1 MESASRTTLRRRHD
15 ELAVKMKLVKTAQ
28 KLMIDE
34 FNVPAVDPLVD
45 PTEPSQESSPLQ
57 RTGKVDV
64 PQFSPSQALAGL
76 VNANLTKSAY
86 DTMASAARSIGN
98 NLFPCYSL
106 VNSYSCGITLEMNI
120 ES

>member
-1 MESASRTTLRRRHD
+1 MPTSKYCYTVLFLAEFYGGVASLMGPGSQAVGRPVTPMESASRTTLRRRHD

-28 KLMIDE
+28 KLIIDE

-64 PQFSPSQALAGL
+64 PQFSPS
-76 VNANLTKSAY
+76 
-86 DTMASAARSIGN
+86 
-98 NLFPCYSL
+98 
-106 VNSYSCGITLEMNI
+106 
-120 ES
+120 